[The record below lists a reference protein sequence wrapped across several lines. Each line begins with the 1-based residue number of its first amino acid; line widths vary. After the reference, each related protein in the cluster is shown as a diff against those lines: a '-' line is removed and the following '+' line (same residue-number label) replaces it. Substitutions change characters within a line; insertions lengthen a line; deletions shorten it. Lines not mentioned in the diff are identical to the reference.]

1 MLDTENLGRVPGV
14 GVDLEVWTAD
24 DGGHRGGGSEKSVLG
39 DSIRNTASPTG
50 GAVGVGTLQARHND
64 HLLPGAAVTLA

>member
-24 DGGHRGGGSEKSVLG
+24 DGGHRGV
-39 DSIRNTASPTG
+39 I
-50 GAVGVGTLQARHND
+50 
-64 HLLPGAAVTLA
+64 